1 MQCLASWNTRRARG
15 RNTRLMKHA
24 SGHNCNL
31 RVRRKRY
38 PGLRATTFAGTFS
51 QRQYETIVICIMK
64 ARATA
69 RARLRGQRRRFR
81 NRPVRD
87 KLRER
92 KVFRASSV
100 HGDGVGWCK
109 IETRRGFPPSHDH
122 AKDTLHEFSRGST
135 KLRDI
140 PCLRFSRIIIIS
152 RAKYYR
158 Y

>member
-1 MQCLASWNTRRARG
+1 MRRARR

-92 KVFRASSV
+92 KVFRASSA
-100 HGDGVGWCK
+100 HGGGEGWWCK
-109 IETRRGFPPSHDH
+109 IETRRRFPWESRPRE
-122 AKDTLHEFSRGST
+122 KDTLHEFSRQQQSCAICRVFT
-135 KLRDI
+135 VQ
-140 PCLRFSRIIIIS
+140 PNNNYQSREILSLLI
-152 RAKYYR
+152 K
-158 Y
+158 

>member
-1 MQCLASWNTRRARG
+1 MQLSCLVKYATC
-15 RNTRLMKHA
+15 TTMKHA

-64 ARATA
+64 ASRATA

-92 KVFRASSV
+92 KVFRASSA
-100 HGDGVGWCK
+100 HGSGEGWWCK
-109 IETRRGFPPSHDH
+109 IETRRGFPRSHDH
-122 AKDTLHEFSRGST
+122 AKEAHCTSSRGNT
-135 KLRDI
+135 KLRDM
-140 PCLRFSRIIIIS
+140 PCVYGS
-152 RAKYYR
+152 AE
-158 Y
+158 